1 MVHMCTRAVLFQL
14 SRLYGLTNSQQL
26 LSGRELG
33 GGEKMAS
40 EDEKAEAQETFN
52 FFDKD
57 RDGKISLDELKNM
70 VMLLSGETATEE
82 GINEMLK
89 NVDLNGDGEIDFEE
103 FYAAMKKDSITVT
116 EELEEAFKVFDKD
129 NDGFISPEELRS
141 TMESMGET
149 VSKEEI
155 DAMIEKADL
164 NGDGKISI
172 CEFVKIYSD

>member
-1 MVHMCTRAVLFQL
+1 MTKILFHCRTLDAYIYCKIVTTQGKYNYEPTAYGFQKDSPFLPLFNYFLNEMKEKGMVKQIIGKYEPPPQICPDC
-14 SRLYGLTNSQQL
+14 
-26 LSGRELG
+26 SG
-33 GGEKMAS
+33 
-40 EDEKAEAQETFN
+40 
-52 FFDKD
+52 
-57 RDGKISLDELKNM
+57 
-70 VMLLSGETATEE
+70 
-82 GINEMLK
+82 MLK